1 MELQATIKRSLESER
16 LITVSKEVFETELK
30 RRLNLTKVN
39 APLFVSERSGLNDN
53 LNGVERPVAF
63 QLGGVGHEIVHS
75 LAKWKRWYLG
85 ELDAPEGE
93 GLVTDMKAIRADEE
107 LSSIHSHLVDQ
118 WDWEKV
124 IAKKDR
130 TLDTL
135 IAHGT
140 EVFEALKAT
149 EKEIATKS
157 QKTATLPESLVV
169 VHTEELYQKYPE
181 LSPKEREHTV
191 AKEYGAVLLIGIGAK
206 LSHGEE
212 HDLRA
217 PDYDDW
223 TTKNEGGYTGLNA
236 DLIVWDGVRGKS
248 LEISSMGVR
257 VDEEALERQL
267 KLTKQEQR
275 KALPFHSALLKGD
288 LPYTIGGGI
297 GQSRVA
303 MFVNK
308 VEDIATVQPIFEAY

>member
-1 MELQATIKRSLESER
+1 MSTIKRSLESER
-16 LITVSKEVFETELK
+16 LITSSKQVFETELK
-30 RRLNLTKVN
+30 KRLNLTKVN

-63 QLGGVGHEIVHS
+63 QLGGVDHEIVHS

-85 ELDAPEGE
+85 ELSAQHGE
-93 GLVTDMKAIRADEE
+93 GIVTDMKAIRADEE
-107 LSSIHSHLVDQ
+107 LSNIHSHLVDQ

-124 IAKKDR
+124 ITKEER
-130 TLDTL
+130 TIDTL
-135 IAHGT
+135 VAHGT
-140 EVFEALKAT
+140 AVFEALKAT
-149 EKEIATKS
+149 DDVISEKIGVGSK
-157 QKTATLPESLVV
+157 LPEAVKVL
-169 VHTEELYQKYPE
+169 HTEDLYQMHPE
-181 LSPKEREHTV
+181 LTAKEREHSI
-191 AKEYGAVLLIGIGAK
+191 AKEFGAVLLIGIGDK
-206 LSHGEE
+206 LSNGEE

-223 TTKNEGGYTGLNA
+223 TTKNEKGQPGINA
-236 DLIVWDGVRGKS
+236 DLLVWDELRGKS

-257 VDEEALERQL
+257 VDEKALEHQL
-267 KLTKQEQR
+267 KITGQEKR
-275 KALPFHSALLKGD
+275 KELPYHQSLLKGE

-308 VEDIATVQPIFEAY
+308 RDEISTVQPIFEAY

>member
-1 MELQATIKRSLESER
+1 MKTFKRSLASEQ
-16 LITVSKEVFETELK
+16 LITKSKEVFETQLK
-30 RRLNLTKVN
+30 KRLNLTKVN
-39 APLFVSERSGLNDN
+39 APLFVSEGSGLNDN
-53 LNGVERPVAF
+53 LNGIERPVSF
-63 QLGGVGHEIVHS
+63 QLGGVDHEIVHS

-85 ELDAPEGE
+85 ELEADKGE
-93 GLVTDMKAIRADEE
+93 GIVTDMKAIRADEE

-124 IAKKDR
+124 IAKEDR

-135 IAHGT
+135 VAHGT
-140 EVFEALKAT
+140 AVFEALKET
-149 EKEIATKS
+149 EKEMASKISRVAS
-157 QKTATLPESLVV
+157 LPETLKVL
-169 VHTEELYQKYPE
+169 HTEDLYEKHPA
-181 LSPKEREHTV
+181 LTPKEREHAI
-191 AKEYGAVLLIGIGAK
+191 AKEFGAVLLIGIGDK
-206 LSHGEE
+206 LSYGEE

-223 TTKNEGGYTGLNA
+223 TTKDAQGRSGINA
-236 DLIVWDGVRGKS
+236 DLLVWDATRKKS

-267 KLTKQEQR
+267 KLTGQEKR
-275 KALPFHSALLKGD
+275 IALPFHSALLAGK

-308 VEDIATVQPIFEAY
+308 RADISTVQPIFAAY